1 VRTRE
6 RPPQIGRSTVPGS
19 SLPTVTEPTEAGPRI
34 VAAGFFAGGFVPRA
48 QREEARRV
56 TIPLLFLLQW
66 DDEGNPRRRALDL
79 FDALGGEEKTPHASP
94 GGHTG
99 TPWSASGS
107 WTGTRSESAP
117 PGGQRPVGGPGQAV
131 VIEDRARSRKR
142 SVKCW
147 TLRIL
152 SSVGS
157 FRVSHIVT
165 RATPPG
171 VASSA
176 DHPVLEDIVASSSDS
191 PQVSIVRVAGAS
203 LIGTAIEF
211 FDFFIFGTA
220 SALVF
225 GELFFPDLDP
235 LIGTLAAFATFGVA
249 FVARPLGALIF
260 GHFGD
265 RVSRKRMLITSLMM
279 MGLSTVA
286 VGLLPTH
293 AQVGIL
299 APILLVVCRF
309 IQGLALGGE
318 WSGAVLM
325 AVEHAPKNKR
335 AFYGSWPQ
343 VGVPLGLVLATGM
356 FWIVQQL
363 PAAQLESWGWRVPF
377 LVSAVLVALGL
388 YIRLKIEDSP
398 AFEAVKEKG
407 QQERFPAGVVMRKA
421 GGRVVIGALAMAA
434 ANIPFYMAT
443 VFALTY
449 GASDGVSRNVV
460 LAAVCLASL
469 VQMATIPLTAR
480 FCDTYGR
487 RPVLMVGCV
496 ATAVMAFPFFWLVDT
511 HHPVAIIAA
520 MLLALPICHALTY
533 APISA
538 FLPELFPTQL
548 RYSGSGIAYTLGG
561 LLFSAPVPFISAA
574 LFDSFG
580 AAWPLS
586 LYIVV
591 GGVLT
596 FVAVAVSRESRDD
609 EIAWS
614 DDPAERS
621 TDGSAAGPERISAA
635 L

>member
-1 VRTRE
+1 MSPAART
-6 RPPQIGRSTVPGS
+6 T
-19 SLPTVTEPTEAGPRI
+19 
-34 VAAGFFAGGFVPRA
+34 
-48 QREEARRV
+48 
-56 TIPLLFLLQW
+56 LFLE
-66 DDEGNPRRRALDL
+66 DTVA
-79 FDALGGEEKTPHASP
+79 
-94 GGHTG
+94 
-99 TPWSASGS
+99 
-107 WTGTRSESAP
+107 SAP
-117 PGGQRPVGGPGQAV
+117 
-131 VIEDRARSRKR
+131 
-142 SVKCW
+142 
-147 TLRIL
+147 
-152 SSVGS
+152 
-157 FRVSHIVT
+157 
-165 RATPPG
+165 
-171 VASSA
+171 
-176 DHPVLEDIVASSSDS
+176 DS

-225 GELFFPDLDP
+225 GKLFFPGLDP
-235 LIGTLAAFATFGVA
+235 LLGTLAAFATFGVA
-249 FVARPLGALIF
+249 FAARPLGALVF

-286 VGLLPTH
+286 VGLLPTY
-293 AQVGIL
+293 AQVGLL
-299 APILLVVCRF
+299 APVLLVLCRLV
-309 IQGLALGGE
+309 QGLALGGE

-325 AVEHAPKNKR
+325 AVEHAPRDKR

-356 FWIVQQL
+356 FYLVQQL
-363 PAAQLESWGWRVPF
+363 PDPQLESWGWRVPF

-398 AFEAVKEKG
+398 AFRVVKEKG
-407 QQERFPAGVVMRKA
+407 QQERFPAGVVLRRA
-421 GGRVVIGALAMAA
+421 GGRVFLGALAMAA

-449 GASDGVSRNVV
+449 GAGDGISRNAM
-460 LAAVCLASL
+460 LGAVCLASL
-469 VQMATIPLTAR
+469 VQMGTIPLAAK
-480 FCDTYGR
+480 FCDSHGR

-496 ATAVMAFPFFWLVDT
+496 GTVVMAFPFFWLVDT
-511 HHPVAIIAA
+511 GNPVAIIAA
-520 MLLALPICHALTY
+520 MMLALPVCHALTY

-561 LLFSAPVPFISAA
+561 LMFSAPVPFISAA
-574 LFDSFG
+574 LFDRFD

-586 LYIVV
+586 LYIAV

-596 FVAVAVSRESRDD
+596 FLAVAASRESRDD

-614 DDPAERS
+614 EHPEERS
-621 TDGSAAGPERISAA
+621 AEGKGADQDQVPAAF
-635 L
+635 